1 MAKKIQAWRAYG
13 PRIDKGD
20 VVTEQEFIE
29 HVTSGTNQSKGSI
42 LAVLS
47 EQDVQIESA
56 LRAGR
61 IIRLPNGMRLEPVGT
76 KDGWVEIHVRVSAEM
91 ANRVNATFRGKWIN
105 AENIGKSE
113 AEIMTLWNT
122 EHPEDLIEGF
132 EPEPVPEP
140 AAS

>member
-20 VVTEQEFIE
+20 VVSQEEFIE
-29 HVTSGTNQSKGSI
+29 HITAGTNQSKGSI

-76 KDGWVEIHVRVSAEM
+76 KDGWIEVHVRVSSEM
-91 ANRVNATFRGKWIN
+91 VARINATFRSKWIN
-105 AENIGKSE
+105 SEYIGKGE
-113 AEIMTLWNT
+113 AEIMNRWNA
-122 EHPEDLIEGF
+122 EHPEDPIEGF
-132 EPEPVPEP
+132 EPAPVTP
-140 AAS
+140 AP

>member
-29 HVTSGTNQSKGSI
+29 HVTSATNQSKGSI

-47 EQDVQIESA
+47 EQDVQIEAA

-61 IIRLPNGMRLEPVGT
+61 IIRLPNGMRIEPVGT
-76 KDGWVEIHVRVSAEM
+76 KDGWVEVHVRVSQELV
-91 ANRVNATFRGKWIN
+91 NKVNATFRGKWIN
-105 AENIGKSE
+105 SEYIGKSE
-113 AEIMTLWNT
+113 AEIMTTWNA
-122 EHPEDLIEGF
+122 EHPEDPIEGF
-132 EPEPVPEP
+132 EPVPAPVR
-140 AAS
+140 ASI

>member
-13 PRIDKGD
+13 PRVGLGDAVTKQDFIDNI
-20 VVTEQEFIE
+20 V
-29 HVTSGTNQSKGSI
+29 SATNQSKGSI

-61 IIRLPNGMRLEPVGT
+61 IIHLPNGMRIEPVGK
-76 KDGWVEIHVRVSAEM
+76 KDGWIEIHVRVSPELV
-91 ANRVNATFRGKWIN
+91 NKVNASFRGKWIN

-113 AEIMTLWNT
+113 AEIMTMWNE
-122 EHPEDLIEGF
+122 EHPDDPIEDF
-132 EPEPVPEP
+132 EPAPAQPVP
-140 AAS
+140 